1 MLRGALAD
9 ARRPLREHATAREIA
24 VHLGCEWPSYYRFGF
39 VRNPWDRMVSYYHH
53 IYKKTAQPP
62 WYKRWLGVENDNLL
76 WRQLIAENK
85 SFDDFVRYCHFHAD
99 GDPRYDHL
107 FRNQVEWLMDDDG
120 DIGIDFIGKFER
132 LEQDAQSVFQRAGL
146 GGAKIP
152 EINPSQRGAYREY
165 YTDESRRIVA
175 ERFGRDIEIFGY
187 RFDDSIEGEP
197 MPEGIRR

>member
-120 DIGIDFIGKFER
+120 DIGIDFIGKF
-132 LEQDAQSVFQRAGL
+132 A
-146 GGAKIP
+146 
-152 EINPSQRGAYREY
+152 QRGAYREY